1 MKSRVVI
8 GTEVYSSNWGVH
20 FSPDDVRQIIEKGLQ
35 HNVTDIDT
43 AASYGDNHFVEEL
56 LGNAIQDLRS
66 QVKLH
71 SKFGINQCSS
81 GKGGPIS
88 SISEIIK
95 NSEKKIKEIDE
106 KEIFKSDDEIGWFF
120 NELKKI
126 QNILSQYKN

>member
-1 MKSRVVI
+1 MVVI
-8 GTEVYSSNWGVH
+8 LGYTTINLLVKNEKAE
-20 FSPDDVRQIIEKGLQ
+20 DII
-35 HNVTDIDT
+35 V
-43 AASYGDNHFVEEL
+43 
-56 LGNAIQDLRS
+56 S
-66 QVKLH
+66 QQ
-71 SKFGINQCSS
+71 NY
-81 GKGGPIS
+81 IS